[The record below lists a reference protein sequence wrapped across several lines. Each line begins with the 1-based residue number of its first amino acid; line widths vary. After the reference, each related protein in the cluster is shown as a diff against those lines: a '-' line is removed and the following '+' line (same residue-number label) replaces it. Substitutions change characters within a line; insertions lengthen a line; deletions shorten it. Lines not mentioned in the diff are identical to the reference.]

1 MKRFPMLA
9 AGLFLFVISSPLV
22 LAQTWSTDP
31 VEFSRIAG
39 FSQAMIIDG
48 EDIIVTRTGE
58 STMFPSPAS
67 QKGGVFVFRMLDT
80 GWHQADELVS
90 EDIAIGDRFG
100 QAMALSGNWLAV
112 SAPGANQGCGVV
124 LVFERGLNGEWQ
136 QQALLDHLECDV
148 DGRMGWSL
156 AFDENSLY
164 AGAPG
169 TEEGEGGLHVF
180 ARDASGQWTRS
191 GVLTSGE
198 SGDYFGES
206 VTVEAGTVLVGAPA
220 HDEGHGA
227 VYIFKKGSKDAPAI
241 LTASG
246 GHARYFGM
254 ELSMD
259 GNLLLVSAPGMWARE
274 NGFGFGPPVSGEVY
288 AFSQTDGTW
297 SELGAITL
305 AKGNNESASAA
316 NGFGASLA
324 MIGKE
329 AWIGAPFGGS
339 MAGAVYIYQFNEA
352 DKSWSNTQVL
362 ATRPL
367 AIGARFGAQLA
378 VNGDLAAIGAI
389 RADFGE
395 GRSVVYRRDA
405 EGIWQEESALSDSGR
420 GLTALTG
427 DERACVDGAVDQF
440 ACEDVDLL
448 SFLPI
453 KDVGGERG
461 TIVNDVWG
469 WTDPETD
476 REYAIIG
483 RSDGT
488 SFIDVSDPSAPVFV
502 ADLPATEGT
511 SPNAWRDVKV
521 YQNHAFVVADN
532 VGKHGMQIFDLTLLR
547 DIANPPQVFKET
559 VLYDPIYS
567 AHNVVI
573 NEDTGFAY
581 IVAASGGGE
590 TCGGGY
596 HMVDVRN
603 PKEPSFA
610 GCFSDPSSGAGGN
623 HIHDAQCVVYN
634 GPDEDHRDKEI
645 CFGANAS
652 VFSIA
657 DVTDKNNPST
667 VAALDYPNV
676 AYVHQGWL
684 TEDQKYFYI
693 NDEGDEVGGLVDA
706 TRTLIW
712 DVTDLDDP
720 VFVKAHLG
728 TTRASDHNFYIKDNL
743 MYQSNYVSGLQILD
757 ISDPVNPKQVAHFD
771 TMPWGENAPGFAGSW
786 SNYPYFKSGT
796 IVVSSITEGLFLVR
810 KSKEFAQ

>member
-1 MKRFPMLA
+1 MKCFPILV
-9 AGLFLFVISSPLV
+9 AGLFIFVFFATPV
-22 LAQTWSTDP
+22 QAQTWSGEP

-39 FSQAMIIDG
+39 FSQSIVIDG

-67 QKGGVFVFRMLDT
+67 QKGAVFIFRNDSN
-80 GWHQADELVS
+80 GWHQVEALIPE
-90 EDIAIGDRFG
+90 EIAIGDRFG
-100 QAMALSGNWLAV
+100 QAMVRDGNWLAV
-112 SAPGANQGCGVV
+112 SAPGANQGCGLVV
-124 LVFERGLNGEWQ
+124 VFERKQNGTWQ
-136 QQALLDHLECDV
+136 QQALLDNPDCEV
-148 DGRMGWSL
+148 DGRLGWSL
-156 AFDENSLY
+156 EFHEDALY

-169 TEEGEGGLHVF
+169 TEESMGGVHVF
-180 ARDASGQWTRS
+180 TRNDSGQWQRD
-191 GVLTSGE
+191 GILTSGE
-198 SGDYFGES
+198 TGDYFGES
-206 VTVEAGTVLVGAPA
+206 VSAASNTVLVGAPA
-220 HDEGHGA
+220 HGKGIGA
-227 VYIFKKGSKDAPAI
+227 VYAFNKGSGDKPAI
-241 LTASG
+241 LSASG
-246 GHARYFGM
+246 EQARYFGM
-254 ELSMD
+254 ELSLD

-274 NGFGFGPPVSGEVY
+274 NGFGFGPPVPGTVY
-288 AFSQTDGTW
+288 AFQQAADGVW
-297 SELGAITL
+297 SELGAITQ
-305 AKGNNESASAA
+305 AAEEGATSTA
-316 NGFGASLA
+316 NGFGASLTL
-324 MIGKE
+324 IGKE

-339 MAGAVYIYQFNEA
+339 RAGAVYLYQLDETSQ
-352 DKSWSNTQVL
+352 SWEHTQML

-378 VNGDLAAIGAI
+378 VANDLAVIGAI

-395 GRSVVYRRDA
+395 GRGVVYRRDA
-405 EGIWQEESALSDSGR
+405 DGIWQEESSLSDSGR
-420 GLTALTG
+420 GLTAITG
-427 DERACVDGAVDQF
+427 DERTCIDGTVDQF
-440 ACEDVDLL
+440 DCEGVDLL

-469 WTDPETD
+469 WTDPETGK
-476 REYAIIG
+476 EYAIVG
-483 RSDGT
+483 RSNGT
-488 SFIDVSDPSAPVFV
+488 SFVDVSDPSAPVFV

-521 YQNHAFVVADN
+521 YQDHAFVVADN

-547 DIANPPQVFKET
+547 GVKNPPQVFKET

-567 AHNVVI
+567 AHNVII

-596 HMVDVRN
+596 HMVDVRD
-603 PKEPSFA
+603 PKAPAFV

-623 HIHDAQCVVYN
+623 HIHDAQCVVYE
-634 GPDEDHRDKEI
+634 GPDEDHRDSEI

-657 DVTDKNNPST
+657 DVSDKDNPKT

-720 VFVKAHLG
+720 IFVKSHLG